1 MCIEADVTEALSH
14 SQLSTSNQVS
24 HPMILKAWQKGT
36 KSEKEEGFV
45 NSQLWERTKRQAL
58 DTFGLD

>member
-1 MCIEADVTEALSH
+1 MKEALSH

-45 NSQLWERTKRQAL
+45 NSQL
-58 DTFGLD
+58 